1 MVSVGNDSQFNF
13 CKVLETRT
21 GDERF
26 SKNVKRLETATCWY
40 RFGRVARR
48 GRAYWSNAM
57 ENVGVAAAIND
68 VAQALA
74 DPQVRHRGCKKCP
87 IRCRNHALI
96 ANPIHFSDATIRYE
110 APPTPDSITGKFC
123 KACWLERP
131 GHRQPCRPE
140 NHLESDTTVLHRS
153 NHMHNFIGT

>member
-1 MVSVGNDSQFNF
+1 MVSVGNDSQSPISN
-13 CKVLETRT
+13 KVLETRT
-21 GDERF
+21 ADERF

-74 DPQVRHRGCKKCP
+74 DPQVRHRRMQKVP
-87 IRCRNHALI
+87 HPLSEPR
-96 ANPIHFSDATIRYE
+96 
-110 APPTPDSITGKFC
+110 PD
-123 KACWLERP
+123 
-131 GHRQPCRPE
+131 RQPYPFFRR
-140 NHLESDTTVLHRS
+140 HDTL
-153 NHMHNFIGT
+153 